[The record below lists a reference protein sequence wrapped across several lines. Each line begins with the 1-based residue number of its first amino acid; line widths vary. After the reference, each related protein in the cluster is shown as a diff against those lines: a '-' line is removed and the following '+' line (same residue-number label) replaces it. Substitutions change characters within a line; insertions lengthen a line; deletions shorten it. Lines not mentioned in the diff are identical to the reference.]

1 MNILAITGEQNKKMQ
16 HIKVN
21 KYFIYW
27 CCQLGGWALIAFIS
41 ISLGSIFGTPELLFY
56 VSTILTCIAGIF
68 VTHLMRFAIIR
79 MKILNKTIVYQ
90 IIYLL
95 IFTIL
100 FSLLLVV
107 LSEIIDILIHY
118 VPKKWENIS
127 LLRKL
132 FIGLFN
138 SVWLLLI
145 WNLLYGFYHFVEKSR
160 RQQMN
165 TLRLE
170 ATVKSLELKTIKAH
184 INPHFIFNALNSI
197 RALVDENPERARNA
211 ITALS
216 SILRSSMIAE
226 KTEFVS
232 LKQEIEIVK
241 DYLGLEQ
248 IRFEERL
255 QIEIKLDASSYEL
268 PIPTMMLQTLVE
280 NAIKHG
286 ISKQVNGGMVRIT
299 SSVYPDFFEV
309 KVENTGK
316 LDQSLPGEDGGFGLK
331 STKDRLQLLYGDEAN
346 FSIQNNEEKNTVVCK
361 INIPI
366 KTA

>member
-1 MNILAITGEQNKKMQ
+1 MKLKK
-16 HIKVN
+16 N
-21 KYFIYW
+21 FIYW
-27 CCQLGGWALIAFIS
+27 SCQIGGWSAMAFIS
-41 ISLGSIFGTPELLFY
+41 IFLGSLFGTPEFLFY
-56 VSTILTCIAGIF
+56 VSTILTCVVGIF

-79 MKILNKTIVYQ
+79 TNILLKPIGKQV
-90 IIYLL
+90 IYLL
-95 IFTIL
+95 LFTVV
-100 FSLLLVV
+100 FSFLLVV
-107 LSEIIDILIHY
+107 VSEIIDRILDY
-118 VPKKWENIS
+118 VPQRWENIS
-127 LLRKL
+127 LIRKL

-216 SILRSSMIAE
+216 SILRSSMLAE
-226 KTEFVS
+226 KMEIVS

-255 QIEIKLDASSYEL
+255 KVEISLDESSHDL

-286 ISKQVNGGMVRIT
+286 ISKQVNGGIVRI
-299 SSVYPDFFEV
+299 SSTVSDGYFEV
-309 KVENTGK
+309 KVENTGM
-316 LDQSLPGEDGGFGLK
+316 LNQNLPGKDGGFGLK
-331 STKDRLQLLYGDEAN
+331 STNDRLALLYDEKAK
-346 FSIQNNEEKNTVVCK
+346 FSMTEDPTNKMVICK
-361 INIPI
+361 IILPI
-366 KTA
+366 DSN